1 MGSQSR
7 GQIDA
12 SLAPVSAAPAS
23 ASVRVAPAIDRF
35 APLRSAFIVIYCT
48 IAILLLALP
57 GSVANWLGDLP
68 PNTFVEICKSAVDT
82 IEKVSEKIGLM
93 QLYQDARG
101 SFVKLIPSGH

>member
-1 MGSQSR
+1 MENQSR
-7 GQIDA
+7 EQFDA
-12 SLAPVSAAPAS
+12 CLVPVSAAPAS
-23 ASVRVAPAIDRF
+23 AAVRVALAIDRF

-57 GSVANWLGDLP
+57 GPVADWLNDLP
-68 PNTFVEICKSAVDT
+68 PNASVEICKSAVDA

-101 SFVKLIPSGH
+101 SFVKPIHPGH